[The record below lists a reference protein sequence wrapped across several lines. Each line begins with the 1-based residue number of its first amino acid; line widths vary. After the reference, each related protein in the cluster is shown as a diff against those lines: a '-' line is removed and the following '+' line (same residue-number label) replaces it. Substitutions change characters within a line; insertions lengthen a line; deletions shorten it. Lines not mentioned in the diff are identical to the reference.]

1 MPFLIIFG
9 VLLLL
14 CLAAIGASYYCFKRV
29 FYFPPRTPLKEG
41 EFELPPGQICDEY
54 KEAMIGWMKETRA
67 MPHEK
72 VSITS
77 FDGLTL
83 RGKYYECE
91 KGAPV
96 ELLFHGYQGNSER
109 DLCGGVQRC
118 FSIGRNALLVDHRAG
133 GESDGNVITFGIHES
148 KDCLRWIDFVIEKFG
163 PDVKIILGGISMGAS
178 TVLMAAG
185 NELPKNVVCV
195 VADCGYSSAKEIS
208 QKILGDMGLPVKYV
222 YPFIKLGARL
232 FGKFNL
238 EETSPVKAMETCKTP
253 ILIFHGDEDDFVP
266 FEMGEKIY
274 AACKCKKRFVGVKG
288 AGHGFAYPTDVE
300 GYLRALTEFEQECY
314 AEKAAEN

>member
-1 MPFLIIFG
+1 MPFLIVFG
-9 VLLLL
+9 VLLLCAL
-14 CLAAIGASYYCFKRV
+14 TILAISYYCFKRV
-29 FYFPPRTPLKEG
+29 FYWPDRTPLGEE
-41 EFELPPGQICDEY
+41 EFELPPGQICDEH
-54 KEAMIGWMKETRA
+54 KETMIGWMRETRA

-83 RGKYYECE
+83 RGKYYECK
-91 KGAPV
+91 KGAPI

-133 GESDGNVITFGIHES
+133 GESDGNVITFGINES

-163 PDVKIILGGISMGAS
+163 KDVKIMLGGISMGAS

-185 NELPKNVVCV
+185 HELPENVVCV
-195 VADCGYSSAKEIS
+195 VADCGYSSAKEII
-208 QKILGDMGLPVKYV
+208 QKIITEMGLPVKWV
-222 YPFIKLGARL
+222 YPFIKLGARV

-238 EETSPVKAMETCKTP
+238 EETSPVQAMETCKTP
-253 ILIFHGDEDDFVP
+253 VLIFHGTEDDFVP
-266 FEMGEKIY
+266 YEMGEKIY
-274 AACKCKKRFVGVKG
+274 TACKCKKRFVGVKG

-314 AEKAAEN
+314 AEKNNE